1 MSAAG
6 SEKSFHFSIY
16 AGTITSS
23 VNADFLVF
31 RKDSDEKIFN
41 ILVNHIISDSTSIDL
56 FDRWWVSQLAVAATG
71 GALKTWGVG
80 LRDREGIG

>member
-1 MSAAG
+1 MP
-6 SEKSFHFSIY
+6 HH
-16 AGTITSS
+16 
-23 VNADFLVF
+23 
-31 RKDSDEKIFN
+31 